1 MTLRDLFYI
10 RKSDRQSMLALLV
23 VAVVAVGVVWC
34 TGRQSE
40 TPTEGADTLA
50 ADGGKQQNA
59 QRYYQVE
66 GRRVELFRFDPNTAD
81 STQLLRLGLQP
92 WQVRN
97 IYRYRA
103 AGGIYRRK
111 EDFARLYGLTVKQYR
126 ELEPYITISADY
138 QPAATLVAASD
149 DGDERAAVRNET
161 FRRGDSLSSHRPAY
175 QEKIALGE
183 TVGLN
188 SLDTSEYKRVPGI
201 GSYFARR
208 IADYGRRLGGYA
220 SVDQLEEIG
229 DFPASAK
236 QYFDIGGQ
244 SVAKLHI
251 NRLSLDEL
259 KRHPYINYYQA
270 RAIVDYRRQQGPIRD
285 LNELSLLDD
294 FTEEA
299 IRRLRPYVSYE

>member
-1 MTLRDLFYI
+1 MTLRDLFYV

-23 VAVVAVGVVWC
+23 VAVVAVGVVWL

-40 TPTEGADTLA
+40 TSADGADTLNT
-50 ADGGKQQNA
+50 DGGRQQVA
-59 QRYYQVE
+59 RRYYQVE

-97 IYRYRA
+97 IYKYRA

-138 QPAATLVAASD
+138 QPAAILVAASPYD
-149 DGDERAAVRNET
+149 DEPAVARHES
-161 FRRGDSLSSHRPAY
+161 FRRGDSLPHRAY

-188 SLDTSEYKRVPGI
+188 PLDTSEYKKVPGI

-220 SVDQLEEIG
+220 SVDQLDEIV

-244 SVAKLHI
+244 HVAKLHI

-294 FTEEA
+294 FTDEA